1 MPELPEVEHARQR
14 LLRVLGQGETIVDA
28 QASDA
33 LVVKEPPDWRKAIVG
48 RSIQG
53 ATRIGKSVLVHL
65 SGDHALFFHLGMT
78 GRVVSCDP
86 SSSEL
91 PRFTRF
97 WLETARGR
105 ACLAD
110 ARRLG
115 RSMAGPVMD
124 VRRKAKLDELG
135 PDALTIR
142 DGPMLRACLSSVRIG
157 IKAALMDQARL
168 AGIGNIHAA
177 EALWLAKIH
186 PERPASSL
194 SAKQWADLAKGIHE
208 TLSRTLEALRDDE
221 DLVYVSSGGP
231 NPFFVYDREGEPC
244 PRCGGKIARELSR
257 GRSTYLCPRCQRR
270 ASPKSSGG

>member
-14 LLRVLGQGETIVDA
+14 LLRILGQGEAILDA

-33 LVVKEPPDWRKAIVG
+33 LVVKEPGDWHEAIVG
-48 RSIQG
+48 RSIEG

-78 GRVVSCDP
+78 GQVVSCERG
-86 SSSEL
+86 SSEL
-91 PRFTRF
+91 PRFTRW

-115 RSMAGPVMD
+115 RSIAGPAIE

-142 DGPMLRACLSSVRIG
+142 DGPMLRACLSSARSG
-157 IKAALMDQARL
+157 IKVALMDQSRI

-177 EALWLAKIH
+177 EALWLARIH

-194 SAKQWADLAKGIHE
+194 SAKQWADLATGIHE

-231 NPFFVYDREGEPC
+231 NPFLVYDREGEPC
-244 PRCGGKIARELSR
+244 PRCGTKIVREVTR
-257 GRSTYLCPRCQRR
+257 GRSTYLCPRCQRQGR
-270 ASPKSSGG
+270 SPRS